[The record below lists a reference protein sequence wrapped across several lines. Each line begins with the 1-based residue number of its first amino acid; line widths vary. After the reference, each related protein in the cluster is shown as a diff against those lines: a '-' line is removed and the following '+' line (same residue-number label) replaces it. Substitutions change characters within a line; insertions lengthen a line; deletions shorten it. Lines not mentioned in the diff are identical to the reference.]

1 MSKAV
6 YINDI
11 AGFLPNN
18 PVSND
23 EIENVLGMVNG
34 EKSRS
39 RRIVLRNNGIKER
52 YYAIDPA
59 TGKFTHNNAQL
70 ASEAIKNLMSKSGLS
85 LSDVDCLTCGTSSP
99 DQIQPAHGHMV
110 QGELKMHPCEVVTTA
125 GVCLSG
131 MSAMKYAWLNILS
144 GLSKRAVSSGS
155 EFVSSCMRASNFET
169 ENPEKVEALNKKPS
183 LAFEKDFLRWMLS
196 DGAGAALLAD
206 RPNEGRLSLKID
218 WIDILSYS
226 GELPVCM
233 YAGTEKREDGTMEG
247 WREVD
252 DPYEVIKK
260 HYLSLKQ
267 DARILEEH
275 ITAKSADA
283 LKTIS
288 EKRGFDINSI
298 TWFLPHY
305 SSQYFR
311 PKLHDSFV
319 EKGVGIGFD
328 KWFTNMQRIGNVGSA
343 SIYFILEELFYSDKI
358 KKGDTLLCYI
368 PESARFTICYMHLTV
383 V

>member
-1 MSKAV
+1 MTKAV

-11 AGFLPNN
+11 ASFLPNK
-18 PVSND
+18 PVSNE
-23 EIENVLGMVNG
+23 EIENVLGLING
-34 EKSRS
+34 HKSRS
-39 RRIVLRNNGIKER
+39 RRIVLKNNGIKER

-70 ASEAIKNLMSKSGLS
+70 ASEAIRSLNKKSGVS
-85 LSDVDCLTCGTSSP
+85 LDEVDCLTCGTSSP

-131 MSAMKYAWLNILS
+131 MSSMKYAYLNILS
-144 GLSKRAVSSGS
+144 NLSKKAISSGS
-155 EFVSSCMRASNFET
+155 EFVSSCMKASNFET
-169 ENPEKVEALNKKPS
+169 EDLEKVEALNKKPS

-196 DGAGAALLAD
+196 DGAGAALLSD
-206 RPNEGRLSLKID
+206 KPNEGRLSLRID
-218 WIDILSYS
+218 WIDIISYS

-233 YAGTEKREDGTMEG
+233 YAGTDKREDGTMEG
-247 WREVD
+247 WREVE
-252 DPYEVIKK
+252 DPYEVINK

-275 ITAKSADA
+275 IMPRSADA
-283 LKTIS
+283 LKTICD
-288 EKRGFDINSI
+288 KRNFDVNSI

-305 SSQYFR
+305 SSQFFR
-311 PKLHDSFV
+311 PRLHDSLV
-319 EKGVGIGFD
+319 AKGVGIDYD
-328 KWFTNMQRIGNVGSA
+328 KWFTNMQKIGNVGSA
-343 SIYFILEELFYSDKI
+343 SMYLILEELFYSHKI
-358 KKGDTLLCYI
+358 KKGDTLLCYV
-368 PESARFTICYMHLTV
+368 PESARFSICYMHVTV

>member
-144 GLSKRAVSSGS
+144 GSSERAVSSGS